1 MRRPARIL
9 AQGRA
14 TIEIAERDTLDGGLE
29 VVTNAT
35 EPDPVPSAVGRYE
48 ILRELGRGAM
58 GVVYEARDPAL
69 SRTIAL
75 KTILAAPPGEKEPFE
90 ERFFSEARI
99 AARLSHPGIV
109 VVHDV
114 GRDAASGTLYIALEH
129 LHGRTLAE
137 IAEEGPMDWREVCR
151 LGAQIARALH
161 HAHAQ
166 GVVHCDMKPA
176 NVMLLPSG
184 ETKIMDFG
192 IAWIETARFHRSKT
206 GEFVGTPLY
215 AAPEQA
221 STGKVDARTDVFSL
235 GTIAYTL
242 LAGRPAFAAGSIPRI
257 VERVLRHDPPP
268 PSSVVPGIPVYLD
281 RVIARAMAKEPSHRY
296 PDALVLADDLEA
308 VLAGRLPS
316 HASEAAR
323 IAAVATWPLPRTEAA
338 IEPVEME
345 LVEAPE
351 DPLES
356 ALHALVEGAPEPQE
370 AGVGQAPSAPPGAE
384 SVPAPEASLT
394 SATTIPV
401 ARVPG
406 RRRRAALVG
415 GMLLLAGF
423 AIGYLALR
431 LRDAALES
439 GTPDPP
445 APPTLAAPLPPPAA
459 VPSPVAAEPTPKPTA
474 SAARVQPS
482 ARTAVPVPAAGR
494 LRIDFDHP
502 LKAGDLRVWV
512 DGAQVIHERIS
523 GTVRKKAVVFK
534 LAQGKFRETLE
545 VSPGVHIVRFQIAW
559 GDNVKAEEITGTFAP
574 GETKTLAADLG
585 RLRKDLDLAWK

>member
-1 MRRPARIL
+1 
-9 AQGRA
+9 
-14 TIEIAERDTLDGGLE
+14 
-29 VVTNAT
+29 VTNAT
-35 EPDPVPSAVGRYE
+35 EPDPIPSAVGRYE

-69 SRTIAL
+69 SRIIAL
-75 KTILAAPPGEKEPFE
+75 KTILSAPPGEKEPFE

-114 GRDAASGTLYIALEH
+114 GRDAASGTLFIALEH
-129 LHGRTLAE
+129 LPGRTLAE

-192 IAWIETARFHRSKT
+192 IAWIETARFRRSKT

-242 LAGRPAFAAGSIPRI
+242 LAGRPAFAAGSIPGI

-281 RVIARAMAKEPSHRY
+281 RVIGRAMAKEPGHRY

-308 VLAGRLPS
+308 VLAGRPPS
-316 HASEAAR
+316 HASEDAR
-323 IAAVATWPLPRTEAA
+323 IAAVASGPFPRIEPP
-338 IEPVEME
+338 IEPVELE

-370 AGVGQAPSAPPGAE
+370 APAVGAARPSPTGADLAPASGV
-384 SVPAPEASLT
+384 T
-394 SATTIPV
+394 SASTVPT

-406 RRRRAALVG
+406 RRRRAALIG
-415 GMLLLAGF
+415 GTLLLAGF

-431 LRDAALES
+431 LRDAPA
-439 GTPDPP
+439 GTPERPVP
-445 APPTLAAPLPPPAA
+445 STLVAPLPEPSA
-459 VPSPVAAEPTPKPTA
+459 VPSPVAVEQPTPKPKPA
-474 SAARVQPS
+474 LSAARAQPS
-482 ARTAVPVPAAGR
+482 ARPALPVPGAGR

-502 LKAGDLRVWV
+502 LKAGVLRVWV

-534 LAQGKFRETLE
+534 LAQGKFRDTLE
-545 VSPGVHIVRFQIAW
+545 VSPGVHTVRFQIAW
-559 GDNVKAEEITGTFAP
+559 DDNVKAEEITGTFAP

-585 RLRKDLDLAWK
+585 RLRKDLDLVWK